1 MGFSIFAQIYR
12 SLIDIYQ
19 LSQNINWSTID
30 NSQQQF
36 IFIIFQMLT
45 HMINSKIITHQ
56 ANDYELMVT
65 LKIIFKLKSLIILLF
80 EFKRN
85 LYVNF

>member
-1 MGFSIFAQIYR
+1 
-12 SLIDIYQ
+12 
-19 LSQNINWSTID
+19 
-30 NSQQQF
+30 
-36 IFIIFQMLT
+36 MLT